1 MRPLTKALGLGACI
15 TLALIWALSEP
26 AKSFTFSADLPP
38 DFTYR
43 LTAAYVP
50 ATGETCSVP
59 GGRNTKVVFN
69 RLGKEYKPISEVQ
82 LFRTVSGCALMLNH
96 AEVKIFGI
104 HSRNAKRAYSSFD
117 RAQFSV
123 YPELPTRLIRTFND
137 IGLSEF
143 YGECQWLFRT
153 IGPNRYI
160 TKILTCQKTDELG
173 EIANSKPFSAYTL
186 DQLPGKTV
194 RLKIKLAD
202 VERPYLKG
210 TWVKVPEGWKR
221 CMGESFEDQYAFC
234 RGNNKDFSTFKMID
248 GRICTIYPGCTES
261 KEITP

>member
-26 AKSFTFSADLPP
+26 AKSFTFTADLPP

-69 RLGKEYKPISEVQ
+69 RLGKEYNPISEVQ

-96 AEVKIFGI
+96 AEVKIIGI

-123 YPELPTRLIRTFND
+123 TAKLPKHLEHKFNNSS
-137 IGLSEF
+137 LNEF
-143 YGECQWLFRT
+143 YGQCQWFFRT
-153 IGPNRYI
+153 IGPERYI
-160 TKILTCQKTDELG
+160 TKILFCRKTDAHG
-173 EIANSKPFSAYTL
+173 NIANGRPFSAYNL
-186 DQLPGKTV
+186 EQLRGNT
-194 RLKIKLAD
+194 IKLNIQMAD
-202 VERPYLKG
+202 VELPYMKD
-210 TWVKVPEGWKR
+210 TWIKVPGGWKR
-221 CMGESFEDQYAFC
+221 CMGKSFADQHAFC
-234 RGNNKDFSTFKMID
+234 NGNHENFSTFRMVD
-248 GRICTIYPGCTES
+248 GRVCTIYPGCTES
-261 KEITP
+261 KKVTP